1 MDWAIVESIQN
12 SFRKWPIA
20 LENDD
25 SVVVFGGWSERMI
38 SGTLVIA
45 IVVPLVVPFGAA
57 LFALFF
63 VLQYKRLR
71 RLRVRLEVER
81 RLAARASGDC
91 KVGVTRQEIREQ
103 CPLVIYKGRTRFGK
117 GPYRTTKPVNE
128 KDWDEE
134 PSENELSVEISPMKT
149 GSVTHPSSVVSSPRH
164 SVGESSTSASF
175 SLKLE
180 KRDSLS
186 TFVEFA
192 YSDQKNTELLEIQGQ
207 DRTNLAKAPEAET
220 IHSCPSSPRRPCSN
234 TTSRKNSRAD
244 ALRELLHMN
253 LFEKRE
259 TVFGWASHLITGP
272 VLNPSSIPGGVCSI
286 CIEDIKKGKKLRLLR
301 CRHAF
306 HARCVERWLMSAN
319 RCPLCN
325 QVAVIPKERYSEHVT
340 NEEERPENNNAR
352 LPFYLRLWNG
362 IREAFSDYP
371 SDLEW
376 FVDEE
381 RNQEQIFSPRAS
393 EETISPEGSVVGRG
407 SEELCRVSDEFED
420 SHHLVEFSQDNA
432 DLSHIYHSNLYFA
445 PNEQETPLRLVA
457 DTA

>member
-1 MDWAIVESIQN
+1 MAS
-12 SFRKWPIA
+12 
-20 LENDD
+20 
-25 SVVVFGGWSERMI
+25 

-81 RLAARASGDC
+81 RLADRAAGNC
-91 KVGVTRQEIREQ
+91 KIGVTRQEIREQ

-117 GPYRTTKPVNE
+117 GPYRTTKPVLE
-128 KDWDEE
+128 KEGGEEE
-134 PSENELSVEISPMKT
+134 PSEGEFSLVTQGGLITLPQSPK
-149 GSVTHPSSVVSSPRH
+149 SSPRH
-164 SVGESSTSASF
+164 SVGESSTSASS
-175 SLKLE
+175 SLK

-186 TFVEFA
+186 AFVELA
-192 YSDQKNTELLEIQGQ
+192 YSDSKTAELVESTEYDRKNIGKELDG
-207 DRTNLAKAPEAET
+207 DRA
-220 IHSCPSSPRRPCSN
+220 HSISSPRRTCSN
-234 TTSRKNSRAD
+234 PTSRKNSRAD

-253 LFEKRE
+253 LFERRE

-301 CRHAF
+301 CKHAF

-325 QVAVIPKERYSEHVT
+325 QVAVIPKEQYDGRMTTSHDGA
-340 NEEERPENNNAR
+340 EENSSNYR
-352 LPFYLRLWNG
+352 LPFHRRLWNG

-371 SDLEW
+371 SDLPILI
-376 FVDEE
+376 DEE
-381 RNQEQIFSPRAS
+381 GNHEQVFSPRAS
-393 EETISPEGSVVGRG
+393 EETVSAEGSVVGYA
-407 SEELCRVSDEFED
+407 SDEPCRASEDFED
-420 SHHLVEFSQDNA
+420 SHHIVEFSQDNA
-432 DLSHIYHSNLYFA
+432 IVSPIYHSSLYFS
-445 PNEQETPLRLVA
+445 PDERETSPHLIA
-457 DTA
+457 DAA

>member
-1 MDWAIVESIQN
+1 MA
-12 SFRKWPIA
+12 
-20 LENDD
+20 
-25 SVVVFGGWSERMI
+25 

-81 RLAARASGDC
+81 RLADRATGNG

-103 CPLVIYKGRTRFGK
+103 CPLVIYKGRTRFGR
-117 GPYRTTKPVNE
+117 GPYRTTKPVIE
-128 KDWDEE
+128 RGEGDEE
-134 PSENELSVEISPMKT
+134 HSEGELSLET
-149 GSVTHPSSVVSSPRH
+149 QVTKSGLITLPQSLTSSPRQ
-164 SVGESSTSASF
+164 SVGESSTSASSSF
-175 SLKLE
+175 KNE

-186 TFVEFA
+186 AFVELA
-192 YSDQKNTELLEIQGQ
+192 YSDKKHTQLLESTKLGRKSIEKEL
-207 DRTNLAKAPEAET
+207 DINRV
-220 IHSCPSSPRRPCSN
+220 HSYPSSPRRPCSQP
-234 TTSRKNSRAD
+234 TSRKNSRAD

-253 LFEKRE
+253 LFERRE
-259 TVFGWASHLITGP
+259 TVLGWASHLLTGP

-325 QVAVIPKERYSEHVT
+325 QVAVIPKERI
-340 NEEERPENNNAR
+340 
-352 LPFYLRLWNG
+352 PFYRRLWNG

-371 SDLEW
+371 SDLPILI
-376 FVDEE
+376 DEE
-381 RNQEQIFSPRAS
+381 RNHEQVVSPRAS
-393 EETISPEGSVVGRG
+393 EETMSPEGSVIGHG
-407 SEELCRVSDEFED
+407 SDDLCRVSDDFED
-420 SHHLVEFSQDNA
+420 SHHIVEFSQDNA
-432 DLSHIYHSNLYFA
+432 VLSPIYQSSLYFS
-445 PNEQETPLRLVA
+445 PDQRETSSHLIA